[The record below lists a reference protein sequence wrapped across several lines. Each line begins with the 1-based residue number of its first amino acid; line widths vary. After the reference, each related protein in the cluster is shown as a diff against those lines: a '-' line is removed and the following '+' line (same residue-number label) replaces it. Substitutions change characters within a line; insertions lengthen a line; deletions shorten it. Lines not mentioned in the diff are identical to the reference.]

1 MKNLKKI
8 SAFILSLALSAVVT
22 GCGASTANETETSAA
37 DAAADTSAPESAAA
51 DDTAAEDTAAAEDGT
66 SDSLEKLV
74 VGATSTPH
82 GEILEQVRDDLAA
95 AGYDLEV
102 VIFDDYV
109 LPNTSLNEG
118 SLDANYF
125 QHTPY
130 LNSFNEANGTD
141 LVAAASIHYEPFGL
155 YGNGVESVAETPDGA
170 TIIIP
175 ADDSNETRA
184 LLLLEQEGLITLPE
198 GANAADGVTTLDI
211 VDNKGYNIITV
222 QADTVAAQF
231 GNSDTGSLAVIN
243 GNYALAAGL
252 SISDAIASEDASGD
266 AAQTYANIVAVRSG
280 DENSP
285 KTTALVNALKTD
297 KVKQYIED
305 TYNGAVVAIF

>member
-22 GCGASTANETETSAA
+22 GCGASTATETETSAA
-37 DAAADTSAPESAAA
+37 DAAADTSAAESA
-51 DDTAAEDTAAAEDGT
+51 AAEDTAAAEDGT

>member
-1 MKNLKKI
+1 MKKLRKT
-8 SAFILSLALSAVVT
+8 FTFLFTLALAAAVT
-22 GCGASTANETETSAA
+22 GCANNGGTTSADTQATESKTEAAETKAETAAETAAETSAEP
-37 DAAADTSAPESAAA
+37 AA
-51 DDTAAEDTAAAEDGT
+51 
-66 SDSLEKLV
+66 LEKLV

-82 GEILEQVRDDLAA
+82 GEILEQIKDDLAA
-95 AGYDLEV
+95 QGYELEI

-109 LPNTSLNEG
+109 LPNTSLEEG

-130 LNSFNEANGTD
+130 LNSFNAQNGTD
-141 LVAAASIHYEPFGL
+141 IVSAASIHYEPFGL
-155 YGNGVESVAETPDGA
+155 YGNGVTSVADVKEGA

-198 GANAADGVTTLDI
+198 GANAVDGVTTLDI

-231 GNSDTGSLAVIN
+231 NNSDSGSLAVIN

-252 SISDAIASEDASGD
+252 NIADALAVEDASGS